1 MQGRT
6 MHEPNGSRARPAGA
20 AGVARDEAIEA
31 IIPNLSWRYSGGTAT
46 NQAIAP
52 GLARL
57 MRIGWLGPDRP
68 EAVPRLTLGGL
79 MRLRTPRAVP
89 VVWHARR
96 NIEMTAGLL
105 LRFLGWPFVV
115 IFTSAGQRRKTI
127 TTRWLIARM
136 AAVISPSAIS
146 ASFVPR
152 PAIVVHHGVDLAR
165 FAPAP
170 DRAAAWAAT
179 GLPGRYGI
187 GCFGRLRPQKGTDLF
202 VTAMC
207 RLLPR
212 YPDFT
217 AVVIGD
223 TIGAHHAFAE
233 RLKAEVA
240 AAGLSDRI
248 RFLGALPAEEVP
260 RWFARISIYAFTSRN
275 EGFGLTLLEAM
286 AAGAALVATRAGA
299 AEIVVD
305 DGKTGMLVPTDDADA
320 LSAALESLMRDP
332 AAAAAMGSRARE
344 KAVAEFGIDV
354 EVAHIAQVY
363 RAVRRIPAKT
373 PAR

>member
-20 AGVARDEAIEA
+20 AGIVRDEAIEA

-57 MRIGWLGPDRP
+57 MHIGWLGPDRP
-68 EAVPRLTLGGL
+68 DAVPRLTLGGL
-79 MRLRTPRAVP
+79 MQLRAPRAVP

-96 NIEMTAGLL
+96 NIEMAAGLL

-115 IFTSAGQRRKTI
+115 IFTSAGQRHKTI
-127 TTRWLIARM
+127 TTRWLIGRM

-152 PAIVVHHGVDLAR
+152 PAIVIHHGVDLAR
-165 FAPAP
+165 YAPAP

-223 TIGAHHAFAE
+223 TIGVHHAFAE
-233 RLKAEVA
+233 RLKAEAA

-260 RWFARISIYAFTSRN
+260 RWFACISIYAFTSRN

-305 DGKTGMLVPTDDADA
+305 DGETGMLVPTDDADA
-320 LSAALESLMRDP
+320 LTTALESLMRDP
-332 AAAAAMGSRARE
+332 AAAAVMGSRARE
-344 KAVAEFGIDV
+344 KAVTEFGIDA
-354 EVAHIAQVY
+354 EVAHIAEVY
-363 RAVRRIPAKT
+363 RAVSSIPAKT
-373 PAR
+373 LAR

>member
-1 MQGRT
+1 
-6 MHEPNGSRARPAGA
+6 MHHADGTET
-20 AGVARDEAIEA
+20 VDA

-52 GLARL
+52 GLARIML
-57 MRIGWLGPDRP
+57 LGWLGPDRP
-68 EAVPRLTLGGL
+68 DGVMRLKVHEL
-79 MRLRTPRAVP
+79 MRLRARRSSA

-96 NIEMTAGLL
+96 NVEMAVGLL
-105 LRFLGWPFVV
+105 LRFLGWPFVL
-115 IFTSAGQRRKTI
+115 IFTSAGQRRKTL
-127 TTRWLIARM
+127 TTRWMLGRM
-136 AAVISPSAIS
+136 DAVIAPSAAS
-146 ASFVPR
+146 ASFVHR
-152 PAIVVHHGVDLAR
+152 PVTIIHHGVDLSR
-165 FAPAP
+165 YAPPA
-170 DRAAAWAAT
+170 DRAADWAAT

-187 GCFGRLRPQKGTDLF
+187 GCFGRVRAQKGTDLF

-212 YPDFT
+212 YPDFA

-223 TIGAHHAFAE
+223 TIGVHHAFAE

-248 RFLGALPAEEVP
+248 LFLGALPADEVP

-299 AEIVVD
+299 AEIVVA
-305 DGKTGMLVPTDDADA
+305 DGSTGLLVPVGDGDA
-320 LSAALESLMRDP
+320 LTAALESLMRDS
-332 AAAAAMGSRARE
+332 AAAAAMGARARE
-344 KAVAEFGIDV
+344 KAVAEFSV
-354 EVAHIAQVY
+354 ETEVARIAEVY
-363 RAVRRIPAKT
+363 RSVGRRAT
-373 PAR
+373 RAHGQ

>member
-1 MQGRT
+1 MQSRT
-6 MHEPNGSRARPAGA
+6 MHKSNGSRAERGGD
-20 AGVARDEAIEA
+20 AGVARDEAVAA

-68 EAVPRLTLGGL
+68 GEVPRLSLGGL
-79 MRLRTPRAVP
+79 MRLRAPRAVP

-96 NIEMTAGLL
+96 NIEMAAGLVL
-105 LRFLGWPFVV
+105 KFLGWPFVV

-136 AAVISPSAIS
+136 AAVISPSAVS

-152 PAIVVHHGVDLAR
+152 PAIVIHHGVDLAR
-165 FAPAP
+165 YAPAP
-170 DRAAAWAAT
+170 DRAAAWATT

-187 GCFGRLRPQKGTDLF
+187 GCFGRVRAQKGTDLF

-223 TIGAHHAFAE
+223 TIGVHHAFAE
-233 RLKAEVA
+233 RLKADVA

-260 RWFARISIYAFTSRN
+260 RWYARVSIYAFTSRN

-299 AEIVVD
+299 AELLVD
-305 DGKTGMLVPTDDADA
+305 DGKTGMLVPPDNADA
-320 LSAALESLMRDP
+320 LSAALENLMRDP
-332 AAAAAMGSRARE
+332 AAAAAMGRRARD
-344 KAVAEFGIDV
+344 KAVAEFGIDA
-354 EVAHIAQVY
+354 EVARIAEVY
-363 RAVRRIPAKT
+363 RSVRSIPAKT
-373 PAR
+373 LPR

>member
-6 MHEPNGSRARPAGA
+6 MHEPSGSRVDRSGE
-20 AGVARDEAIEA
+20 AGVEAVEA

-68 EAVPRLTLGGL
+68 AEVPRLTLGGL
-79 MRLRTPRAVP
+79 MRLRAPRAIP

-96 NIEMTAGLL
+96 NVEMAAGLL
-105 LRFLGWPFVV
+105 LKVLGWPFVV
-115 IFTSAGQRRKTI
+115 IFTSAGQRSKTI

-146 ASFVPR
+146 ASFVAR
-152 PAIVVHHGVDLAR
+152 PAIVIHHGVDLMR
-165 FAPAP
+165 YAPAP

-187 GCFGRLRPQKGTDLF
+187 GCFGRVRAQKGTDLF

-233 RLKAEVA
+233 RLKGEIA

-248 RFLGALPAEEVP
+248 RFLGALPAQELP

-320 LSAALESLMRDP
+320 LTAALESLMRDP
-332 AAAAAMGSRARE
+332 AAAAAMGSRARA
-344 KAVAEFGIDV
+344 KAVAEFGIDA
-354 EVAHIAQVY
+354 EVARIAEVY
-363 RAVRRIPAKT
+363 RSVRSIPAKT
-373 PAR
+373 SAR

>member
-6 MHEPNGSRARPAGA
+6 MHEPNGSGVSRGAGD
-20 AGVARDEAIEA
+20 GIEAIEA
-31 IIPNLSWRYSGGTAT
+31 IIPNLSWRFSGGTAT

-52 GLARL
+52 GLARR

-68 EAVPRLTLGGL
+68 EGVPQLKLREL
-79 MRLRTPRAVP
+79 MRLRAPRSVP

-96 NIEMTAGLL
+96 NIEMAVGLL
-105 LRFLGWPFVV
+105 LKSLGWPLVT
-115 IFTSAGQRRKTI
+115 IFTSAGQRRKTL
-127 TTRWLIARM
+127 TTRWLIGRA
-136 AAVISPSAIS
+136 AAVISPSAAS

-152 PAIVVHHGVDLAR
+152 RAVVIHHGVDLER
-165 FAPAP
+165 YAPAA
-170 DRAAAWAAT
+170 DRAADWAAT

-187 GCFGRLRPQKGTDLF
+187 GCFGRVRAQKGTDLF

-223 TIGAHHAFAE
+223 TIGVHHAFAE

-248 RFLGALPAEEVP
+248 KFLGALPAEEVP
-260 RWFARISIYAFTSRN
+260 RWFARILIYAFTSRN

-286 AAGAALVATRAGA
+286 AAGAALVAARAGA
-299 AEIVVD
+299 ADIVVA
-305 DGKTGMLVPTDDADA
+305 DGETGLLVPTDDAAA
-320 LSAALESLMRDP
+320 LTTALESLMRDP
-332 AAAAAMGSRARE
+332 AAASAMGRRARE
-344 KAVAEFGIDV
+344 KAVAEFGVDA
-354 EVAHIAQVY
+354 EVAHIAEVY
-363 RAVRRIPAKT
+363 RSVRIDQ
-373 PAR
+373 ARRPRR

>member
-1 MQGRT
+1 
-6 MHEPNGSRARPAGA
+6 MHEPNGSRVSRGGGDGA
-20 AGVARDEAIEA
+20 EAVEA
-31 IIPNLSWRYSGGTAT
+31 IIPNLSWRFSGGTAT

-52 GLARL
+52 GLARR
-57 MRIGWLGPDRP
+57 MRIGWLGRYRP
-68 EAVPRLTLGGL
+68 AGVPQLKLREL
-79 MRLRTPRAVP
+79 MRLRAQRSVL

-96 NIEMTAGLL
+96 NIEMAVGLL
-105 LRFLGWPFVV
+105 LKSLGWPIVL

-136 AAVISPSAIS
+136 AAVISPSDAS

-152 PAIVVHHGVDLAR
+152 PALVIHHGVDLER
-165 FAPAP
+165 YAPAA

-187 GCFGRLRPQKGTDLF
+187 GCFGRVRAQKGTDLF
-202 VTAMC
+202 VAAMC

-217 AVVIGD
+217 AVVIGE
-223 TIGAHHAFAE
+223 TVGVHHTFAE

-248 RFLGALPAEEVP
+248 HFLGALPAQEVP
-260 RWFARISIYAFTSRN
+260 HWFARILIYAFTSRN

-286 AAGAALVATRAGA
+286 AAGAALVAARAGA
-299 AEIVVD
+299 ADVVVA
-305 DGKTGMLVPTDDADA
+305 DGYTGLLVPTGNAEA
-320 LSAALESLMRDP
+320 LTTALERFMRDP
-332 AAAAAMGSRARE
+332 VAAAAMGVRARE
-344 KAVAEFGIDV
+344 KAVAEFSIDT
-354 EVAHIAQVY
+354 EVAHIAEVY
-363 RAVRRIPAKT
+363 RSVRANPAGG
-373 PAR
+373 PRR

>member
-6 MHEPNGSRARPAGA
+6 MHEPSGSRVDRSGE
-20 AGVARDEAIEA
+20 AGVEAVEA

-68 EAVPRLTLGGL
+68 AEVPRLTLGGL
-79 MRLRTPRAVP
+79 MQLRAPRAIP

-96 NIEMTAGLL
+96 NVEMAAGLL
-105 LRFLGWPFVV
+105 LKLLGWPFVV
-115 IFTSAGQRRKTI
+115 IFTSAGQRSKTI

-146 ASFVPR
+146 ASFVAR
-152 PAIVVHHGVDLAR
+152 PATVIHHGVDLMR
-165 FAPAP
+165 YAPAP

-187 GCFGRLRPQKGTDLF
+187 GCFGRVRAQKGTDLF

-212 YPDFT
+212 HPDFT

-223 TIGAHHAFAE
+223 TVGAHHAFAE

-248 RFLGALPAEEVP
+248 RFLGALPADQLP
-260 RWFARISIYAFTSRN
+260 RWFGRIAIYAFTSRN

-320 LSAALESLMRDP
+320 LTAALESLMRDP
-332 AAAAAMGSRARE
+332 AAAAAMGSRGRA
-344 KAVAEFGIDV
+344 KAVAEFGIDT
-354 EVAHIAQVY
+354 EVAHIAEVY
-363 RAVRRIPAKT
+363 RSVRSIPAKT
-373 PAR
+373 SAR